1 MKRWKGHKEGA
12 LYEVF
17 ASCNSPFVKGG
28 ISMNYEAAIFDLDG
42 TLVNSLDDLADSAHA
57 TLRAH
62 SFPVHEVEAYRY
74 FVGDGTRKLMERI
87 LPQENAADTI
97 FVEQFMSEY
106 KDRYAQNLLQKT
118 KPYDGIM
125 EMLAELRRRGIPMA
139 VCTNKHQSA
148 AETIVGALFPHD
160 TFWEIIG
167 DQEGLPR
174 KPDPQKVLRIMKNFG
189 VTGEQTAYFGDT
201 SVDMDTARNAG
212 AFAVG
217 VLWGFRSREELVAHG
232 ADILL
237 THPMELFEK
246 VTFAEQ

>member
-1 MKRWKGHKEGA
+1 MTGKGHKEGA

-42 TLVNSLDDLADSAHA
+42 TLVNSLDDLADSANA
-57 TLRAH
+57 TLHAYG
-62 SFPVHEVEAYRY
+62 FPVHEVEAYRY
-74 FVGDGTRKLMERI
+74 FVGNGSRKLIERI
-87 LPQENAADTI
+87 LPEKHATDMA

-106 KDRYAQNLLQKT
+106 KDCYARNLLQKT

-125 EMLAELRRRGIPMA
+125 EMLEELRRRGIPMA

-148 AETIVGALFPHD
+148 AEMIVKTLFPHGI
-160 TFWEIIG
+160 FQEIIG

-174 KPDPQKVLRIMKNFG
+174 KPDPQKVLRIMRDFG

-201 SVDMDTARNAG
+201 DVDMDTARNAG

-217 VLWGFRSREELVAHG
+217 VLWGFRAREELVAHG

-246 VTFAEQ
+246 VTFAER

>member
-1 MKRWKGHKEGA
+1 
-12 LYEVF
+12 
-17 ASCNSPFVKGG
+17 
-28 ISMNYEAAIFDLDG
+28 MNYKAAVFDLDG
-42 TLVNSLDDLADSAHA
+42 TLVNSLDDLADSANA

-106 KDRYAQNLLQKT
+106 KDCYARNLLQKT

-125 EMLAELRRRGIPMA
+125 EMLEELRRRGIPMA

-148 AETIVGALFPHD
+148 AEMIVKTLFPHGI
-160 TFWEIIG
+160 FQEIIG

-174 KPDPQKVLRIMKNFG
+174 KPDPQKVLRIMRDFG

-201 SVDMDTARNAG
+201 DVDMDTARNAG

-217 VLWGFRSREELVAHG
+217 VLWGFRAREELVAHG

-246 VTFAEQ
+246 VTFAER

>member
-1 MKRWKGHKEGA
+1 MTGKGHKEGA

-42 TLVNSLDDLADSAHA
+42 TLVNSLDDLANNANDTLHA
-57 TLRAH
+57 YG
-62 SFPVHEVEAYRY
+62 FPVHEVEAYRY
-74 FVGDGTRKLMERI
+74 FVGNGSRKLIERI
-87 LPQENAADTI
+87 LPEKHATDMA

-106 KDRYAQNLLQKT
+106 KDCYARNLLQKT

-125 EMLAELRRRGIPMA
+125 EMLEELRRRGIPMA

-148 AETIVGALFPHD
+148 AEMIVKTLFPHGI
-160 TFWEIIG
+160 FQEIIG

-201 SVDMDTARNAG
+201 DVDMDTARNAG

-217 VLWGFRSREELVAHG
+217 VLWGFRAREELVAHG

-246 VTFAEQ
+246 VTFAGR

>member
-1 MKRWKGHKEGA
+1 MTGKGHKEGA

-28 ISMNYEAAIFDLDG
+28 ISMNYKAAIFDLDG
-42 TLVNSLDDLADSAHA
+42 TLVNSLDDLADSANA

-74 FVGDGTRKLMERI
+74 FVGNGSRKLIERI
-87 LPQENAADTI
+87 LPQEYAADMA

-106 KDRYAQNLLQKT
+106 KDCYAQNLLQKT

-125 EMLAELRRRGIPMA
+125 EMLEELRRRGIPMA

-148 AETIVGALFPHD
+148 AEMIVKTLFPHGI
-160 TFWEIIG
+160 FQEIIG

-174 KPDPQKVLRIMKNFG
+174 KPDPQKVLHIMRNFG

-201 SVDMDTARNAG
+201 DVDMDTARNAG

-217 VLWGFRSREELVAHG
+217 VLWGFRPEEELVAHG

-237 THPMELFEK
+237 TYPMELFEK
-246 VTFAEQ
+246 VTFAER

>member
-1 MKRWKGHKEGA
+1 
-12 LYEVF
+12 
-17 ASCNSPFVKGG
+17 
-28 ISMNYEAAIFDLDG
+28 MNYKAAVFDLDG
-42 TLVNSLDDLADSAHA
+42 TLVNSLDDLADSANA

-62 SFPVHEVEAYRY
+62 SFPMHEVEAYRY

-87 LPQENAADTI
+87 LPQEYAADTT
-97 FVEQFMSEY
+97 FVEQFMSKY
-106 KDRYAQNLLQKT
+106 KDRYARNLLQKT

-125 EMLAELRRRGIPMA
+125 EMLEELRRRGIPMA

-148 AETIVGALFPHD
+148 AEMIVKTLFPHGI
-160 TFWEIIG
+160 FQEIIG

-174 KPDPQKVLRIMKNFG
+174 KPDPQKVLRIMRNFG
-189 VTGEQTAYFGDT
+189 VTREQTAYFGDT
-201 SVDMDTARNAG
+201 DVDMDTARNAG

-237 THPMELFEK
+237 THPMKLFEK
-246 VTFAEQ
+246 VTFAER